1 MKGDPFGLD
10 AYGLNVICITEPP
23 RAFMRQRCDT
33 RTAPMVQH
41 MLSFMLGTVA
51 PLMVVG
57 WLFVR

>member
-1 MKGDPFGLD
+1 MAPKVGSP
-10 AYGLNVICITEPP
+10 
-23 RAFMRQRCDT
+23 

-57 WLFVR
+57 WLFVH